1 MDKIRILL
9 IDDEPSFTRMLKLN
23 LERTGTYKVLCENTG
38 AFGLTAA
45 KDFLPDMIF
54 LDVIMPDV
62 DGGEVAAQIRA
73 EAKLKD
79 TPIVFLTAGVSKET
93 TRTRGD
99 VIGGRTFL
107 AKPVS
112 VEEVIRCI
120 EKQLGRKSAVGP
132 GSSAAG
138 A

>member
-1 MDKIRILL
+1 MEKIRILL
-9 IDDEPSFTRMLKLN
+9 IDDEVSFTRMLKLN
-23 LERTGTYKVLCENTG
+23 LERTCAFTVHCENTG
-38 AFGLTAA
+38 SFGLTAA
-45 KDFLPDMIF
+45 SDFLPDMVF

-62 DGGEVAAQIRA
+62 DGGEVAAQIHA
-73 EAKLKD
+73 DPKLKD

-93 TRTRGD
+93 TRAKP

-112 VEEVIRCI
+112 VDEVLRCI
-120 EKQLGRKSAVGP
+120 EKQLGKKVAVGP
-132 GSSAAG
+132 GTSAAG